1 MEHALVGD
9 AVDDFDGLLVNRLC
23 GSFIACFDCFQ
34 YFFHCSA
41 ECGTQASV
49 VGALFD
55 GLAGTF
61 ACLCAVCHIG
71 ISWKK
76 NKFCKRAILKGV
88 YIICKPFLSIRPSDT
103 LTAQK
108 NGKIVRTF
116 SPSFENRVIF

>member
-1 MEHALVGD
+1 MEYAFIGD
-9 AVDDFDGLLVNRLC
+9 TVDNFNRLLVNRLC
-23 GSFIACFDCFQ
+23 SCLIACFDCFQ
-34 YFFHCSA
+34 YFFHCGA
-41 ECGTQASV
+41 ECGTQASI

-108 NGKIVRTF
+108 NGKIGRTF
-116 SPSFENRVIF
+116 FSPFGNRIIF

>member
-1 MEHALVGD
+1 LAVLQKSSQCFYFCRQAAFVASRFVFMKHAFVGD

-34 YFFHCSA
+34 YFFHCGA

-71 ISWKK
+71 IS
-76 NKFCKRAILKGV
+76 
-88 YIICKPFLSIRPSDT
+88 
-103 LTAQK
+103 
-108 NGKIVRTF
+108 
-116 SPSFENRVIF
+116 